1 MDSKNKKTK
10 DDGQNQKRLEFSITD
25 MRSREI
31 PVMTEIKTSGRN
43 YLNWGVD
50 NKFPEY
56 LWSMY
61 LNSAT
66 LQSII
71 NGTVDF
77 ITGNGIIVNGLPEVI
92 NSDGETLEEVISK
105 ISLDYMIYG
114 GFAFNIIENGEGNP
128 NEIYWMNVGDCRLDE
143 DETKIFYC
151 NKWNKYGVK
160 PIEYPLFDPKKR
172 QKSSVY
178 YFKGHISRGV
188 YPIPTYNGALAAI
201 ETSTE
206 IGKFHLNNILNN
218 MAPSAIISFNNGVPT
233 DEEKKQIEKKMK
245 DKFSGTENAGRFML
259 IFNNDKEHDV
269 TITRLSEDNMDQK
282 FQTLNSNTKQE
293 IFTAFRAQPMLF
305 GMLPDNTAFNKNEF
319 LEAFE
324 LYNRCTVKPLQRDIK
339 KAFKYI
345 YGRDVIEFIP
355 FSLDDNQ
362 INTVKDE

>member
-1 MDSKNKKTK
+1 MDKNKRKEGNKESHNLT
-10 DDGQNQKRLEFSITD
+10 FSIAD

-31 PVMTEIKTSGRN
+31 PIMSETRIAGKN
-43 YLNWGVD
+43 YVNWGVD

-56 LWSMY
+56 LWGMY
-61 LNSAT
+61 LKSSI

-71 NGTVDF
+71 NGSVDF
-77 ITGNGIIVNGLPEVI
+77 ISGNGIVVNGLPEFI
-92 NSDGETLEEVISK
+92 NSDGETLEEIVEK
-105 ISLDYMIYG
+105 ISTDIMLYG
-114 GFAFNIIENGEGNP
+114 GFAVNIINNYEGGFA
-128 NEIYWMNVGDCRLDE
+128 ELYWMNVGDCRLDE
-143 DETKIFYC
+143 DETKVYYC
-151 NKWNKYGVK
+151 DKWNKYGAK
-160 PIEYPLFDPKKR
+160 PIEYPLFDPNKK

-178 YFKGHISRGV
+178 YFKGHLSRGI

-233 DEEKKQIEKKMK
+233 DDEKKLIEKKMR
-245 DKFSGTENAGRFML
+245 DKFAGTENAGRFML
-259 IFNNDKEHDV
+259 VFNDNKENDV

-282 FQTLNSNTKQE
+282 FQTLSKSTREE

-324 LYNRCTVKPLQRDIK
+324 LYNKCTIKPIQRDIK
-339 KAFKYI
+339 KAFKNI
-345 YGRDVIEFIP
+345 FGRDVIEFIP
-355 FSLDDNQ
+355 FSLDENQ
-362 INTVKDE
+362 INKPLIENE